1 MSDGPGRDLMVLFGL
16 CDAGRG
22 VPRVFNAFIVIAWTQ
37 LEVISLRMLSVG
49 QHLAVLCPNPSIT
62 RPQISVS
69 EEPPAARNRS

>member
-1 MSDGPGRDLMVLFGL
+1 MLFGL

-22 VPRVFNAFIVIAWTQ
+22 VPQVFNAFIVIAWTQ

-69 EEPPAARNRS
+69 EEFPAARYPS